1 MAPLA
6 TYREEPALAPAAR
19 VAAAVWS
26 VRFDAAVD
34 DWLVLPDGC
43 LDVVLLPGR
52 PPVVAGPA
60 GGPSTFAFPAGTR
73 TVGLR
78 LRAGATRALLGV
90 GADELAD
97 RTVALADL
105 RIPFD
110 VDPAQA
116 ALEDGDAARA
126 ASLLAAAAARAP
138 LRAEPDELVGR
149 AARLLRAEPGVD
161 VGALAGHLALSPRQL
176 HRRCTA
182 ELGSGPKRF
191 ARTMRLQ
198 RLLALRTAHPRA
210 TLGRLAAQ
218 AGYADQA
225 HLAHDCGRLAGR
237 TPTALLGQRAT
248 VAT

>member
-6 TYREEPALAPAAR
+6 TFREAPAPAPAAD
-19 VAAAVWS
+19 VAAAVWT
-26 VRFDAAVD
+26 VRFDAPVD
-34 DWLVLPDGC
+34 DWLVLPDGA

-73 TVGLR
+73 TAGLR

-97 RTVALADL
+97 RSVALEDL
-105 RIPFD
+105 GGPLD
-110 VDPAQA
+110 VAAAQA
-116 ALEDGDAARA
+116 ALEDGDAGRA
-126 ASLLAAAAARAP
+126 VALLAAAATRAR
-138 LRAEPDELVGR
+138 RRGEPDELVAG
-149 AARLLRAEPGVD
+149 AARLLRAHPGLD

-176 HRRCTA
+176 HRRCTQ
-182 ELGSGPKRF
+182 ELGTGPKRF

-198 RLLALRTAHPRA
+198 RLLALRAAHPRA

-225 HLAHDCGRLAGR
+225 HLAHECGRLAGR
-237 TPTALLGQRAT
+237 TPGALLGQRAT